1 MLRNKGYGFG
11 FTFMVEGMNRK
22 EPAMFCRSCGTPLVD
37 EALFCPVCGTPVASD
52 QIAASQQPAARYQP
66 QPAAPAPQQ
75 YVPAQQP
82 VPRKRSKKP
91 LIALAAALV
100 VAAGIGGGALFYFTQ
115 IATTPIDEKTFPDS
129 GMRALVSTKYDTN
142 GDGRIS
148 RDEAKAV
155 TSVELEGVASTQ
167 GLGKTFPNI
176 VTVESSDDKLANLDL
191 SGCGDLKTVELNSA
205 SNVTIVNLDGCD
217 NIEKLDLSNAEG
229 LKSIDLSGKKKLTTI
244 ALPQDTKVSGIKD
257 TQLEELWLPVYYEGT
272 DEDGVHGSTYEIER
286 DEDGY
291 VTGYTSSLKQGG
303 GMGYDVEHD
312 ESHRISEIAEVRSGD
327 YEDENMFTY
336 DADGNLT
343 RIDCDAAIGDASTST
358 TFTYDADGNRTN
370 KTTHAGYGESASTYV
385 YQGGNLVSDT
395 ETGPGNPRTVVYSYG
410 YDSGRVTS
418 FTTDCQGDTVGTR
431 WTLTLNYEYDK
442 DGNITRISP
451 VTYDTHGNDYGSLSS
466 FSTVNYSYSGGKLDR
481 IDSTR
486 DGHAELYYDEH
497 GNLTAVDEY
506 ADGDLDDEFEFEH
519 EVEYQRYFCNKSEKN
534 KPEEWIRLDSKY
546 DVCNGSWVNTSSSRK
561 ERFVSLYQLNPLKA
575 QLDPFHK

>member
-205 SNVTIVNLDGCD
+205 SNVTVVNLDGCD

-257 TQLEELWLPVYYEGT
+257 TRLEELWLPVYYEGT

-358 TFTYDADGNRTN
+358 TFTYDADGNLIN
-370 KTTHAGYGESASTYV
+370 KTTHAGYGESASTYI
-385 YQGGNLVSDT
+385 YQDGNMVTNTDT
-395 ETGPGNPRTVVYSYG
+395 SPANPRTVVYSYG
-410 YDSGRVTS
+410 YDKDRVTS
-418 FTTDCQGDTVGTR
+418 FTLDCQGDTVGTR
-431 WTLTLNYEYDK
+431 WTITAGYEYDK
-442 DGNITRISP
+442 DGNISRISP
-451 VTYDTHGNDYGSLSS
+451 VAYDSHGNDYGSLNSYAA
-466 FSTVNYSYSGGKLDR
+466 VDYSYSDGKLDR
-481 IDSTR
+481 IDSER
-486 DGHAELYYDEH
+486 GGYAEFYYDDH
-497 GNLTAVDEY
+497 GNLTTVDEY
-506 ADGDLDDEFEFEH
+506 AGRGSDAEFEFEH
-519 EVEYQRYFCNKSEKN
+519 EVEYQRYFCNKHEKN
-534 KPEEWIRLDSKY
+534 KPEEWIRLDAEY
-546 DVCNGSWVNTSSSRK
+546 DVDQGSWSNDSDYGRECFATMYKLDPLAAR
-561 ERFVSLYQLNPLKA
+561 LNPFIK
-575 QLDPFHK
+575 

>member
-1 MLRNKGYGFG
+1 MLRNKGCIFG

-22 EPAMFCRSCGTPLVD
+22 EPAMFCRSCGMPLVD
-37 EALFCPVCGTPVASD
+37 DALFCPVCGAPVAPD
-52 QIAASQQPAARYQP
+52 QVTSTQQP
-66 QPAAPAPQQ
+66 QPATQQ
-75 YVPAQQP
+75 YVP
-82 VPRKRSKKP
+82 VRRKRSKKP
-91 LIALAAALV
+91 LIALAAVLV

-155 TSVELEGVASTQ
+155 TSVELDGITSTQ
-167 GLGKTFPNI
+167 GLGKVFPN
-176 VTVESSDDKLANLDL
+176 VTSVEYGGDKLVNLDL

-205 SNVTIVNLDGCD
+205 SNVTVVNLDGCD
-217 NIEKLDLSNAEG
+217 NIEKLDLSNAAE
-229 LKSIDLSGKKKLTTI
+229 LKSVDLSGKKKLATL
-244 ALPQDTKVSGIKD
+244 ALPQDTKVSGVKD

-358 TFTYDADGNRTN
+358 TFTYDADGSLIN

-442 DGNITRISP
+442 EGNITRISP
-451 VTYDTHGNDYGSLSS
+451 VAYDTHGNDYGSLSS

-486 DGHAELYYDEH
+486 DGYAEFYYDDH
-497 GNLTAVDEY
+497 GNLTSVDEY
-506 ADGDLDDEFEFEH
+506 AGRGSDAEFEFEH
-519 EVEYQRYFCNKSEKN
+519 EVEYQRYFCSKHEKN
-534 KPEEWIRLDSKY
+534 KPEEWIRLDAGY
-546 DVCNGSWVNTSSSRK
+546 DVDQGSWNNDSDYGR
-561 ERFVSLYQLNPLKA
+561 ECFVTMYKLDPLEARLNPFLK
-575 QLDPFHK
+575 

>member
-75 YVPAQQP
+75 YVSAQQP

-129 GMRALVSTKYDTN
+129 GMRALVSTKHDTN

-205 SNVTIVNLDGCD
+205 SNVTVVNLDGCD

-229 LKSIDLSGKKKLTTI
+229 LKSVDLSGKKKLATL
-244 ALPQDTKVSGIKD
+244 ALPQDTKIIGVKD

-303 GMGYDVEHD
+303 GMGYAVEHD

-358 TFTYDADGNRTN
+358 TFTYDADGNLVNKATN
-370 KTTHAGYGESASTYV
+370 AGYGESASAYV
-385 YQGGNLVSDT
+385 YRDGNLVSDT

-418 FTTDCQGDTVGTR
+418 FTLDCQGDTVGTT
-431 WTLTLNYEYDK
+431 WTITAGYEYGK
-442 DGNITRISP
+442 DGNISRISP
-451 VTYDTHGNDYGSLSS
+451 VAYDSHGNDYCSLNSYAA
-466 FSTVNYSYSGGKLDR
+466 VDYSYSDGKLDR
-481 IDSTR
+481 IDSER
-486 DGHAELYYDEH
+486 GGYAEFYYDEY
-497 GNLTAVDEY
+497 GNLTSVDEY
-506 ADGDLDDEFEFEH
+506 VGRGSDAEFEFEH
-519 EVEYQRYFCNKSEKN
+519 EVEYQRYFCSKHEKN
-534 KPEEWIRLDSKY
+534 KPEEWIRLDAEY
-546 DVCNGSWVNTSSSRK
+546 DVDQGSWNNDSDYGRECFATMYKLDPLAAR
-561 ERFVSLYQLNPLKA
+561 LNPFIK
-575 QLDPFHK
+575 

>member
-1 MLRNKGYGFG
+1 
-11 FTFMVEGMNRK
+11 
-22 EPAMFCRSCGTPLVD
+22 MFCRSCGMPLVD
-37 EALFCPVCGTPVASD
+37 DALFCPVCGAPVAPD
-52 QIAASQQPAARYQP
+52 QVTSTQQP
-66 QPAAPAPQQ
+66 QPATQQ
-75 YVPAQQP
+75 YVP
-82 VPRKRSKKP
+82 VRRKRSKKP
-91 LIALAAALV
+91 LIALAAVLV

-155 TSVELEGVASTQ
+155 TSVELDGITSTQ
-167 GLGKTFPNI
+167 GLGKVFPN
-176 VTVESSDDKLANLDL
+176 VTSVEYGGDKLVNLDL

-205 SNVTIVNLDGCD
+205 SNVTVVNMDGCD
-217 NIEKLDLSNAEG
+217 NIEKLDLSNAAE
-229 LKSIDLSGKKKLTTI
+229 LKSVDLSGKKKLATL
-244 ALPQDTKVSGIKD
+244 ALPQDTKVSGVKD

-358 TFTYDADGNRTN
+358 TFTYDADGSLIN

-442 DGNITRISP
+442 EGNITRISP
-451 VTYDTHGNDYGSLSS
+451 VAYDTHGNDYGSLSS

-486 DGHAELYYDEH
+486 DGYAEFYYDEH

-506 ADGDLDDEFEFEH
+506 TDGGSDAEFEFEH
-519 EVEYQRYFCNKSEKN
+519 EVEYQRYFCSKHEKN
-534 KPEEWIRLDSKY
+534 KPEEWIRLDAGY
-546 DVCNGSWVNTSSSRK
+546 DVDQGSWNNDSDYGRECFATMYKLDPLAAR
-561 ERFVSLYQLNPLKA
+561 LNPFIK
-575 QLDPFHK
+575 

>member
-1 MLRNKGYGFG
+1 
-11 FTFMVEGMNRK
+11 
-22 EPAMFCRSCGTPLVD
+22 MFCRSCGTPLVD
-37 EALFCPVCGTPVASD
+37 EALFCPVCGAPVAPD
-52 QIAASQQPAARYQP
+52 QIAASQLPAAAP
-66 QPAAPAPQQ
+66 LQPAAPPSPQQ
-75 YVPAQQP
+75 YAPVQQP
-82 VPRKRSKKP
+82 IPRKRSKKP
-91 LIALAAALV
+91 LIALAAVLV

-115 IATTPIDEKTFPDS
+115 IATAPIDEKTFPDS

-148 RDEAKAV
+148 RDESKAV
-155 TSVELEGVASTQ
+155 TSVELDGVTSTQ
-167 GLGKTFPNI
+167 GLGKAFPHI
-176 VTVESSDDKLANLDL
+176 VNVESGGDELVNLDL
-191 SGCGDLKTVELNSA
+191 SGCGDLKTVDLDSA
-205 SNVTIVNLDGCD
+205 SNVTAVNLDGCD
-217 NIEKLDLSNAEG
+217 NIEKFDLKNAEG
-229 LKSIDLSGKKKLTTI
+229 LKSVDLSGKKKLATL
-244 ALPQDTKVSGIKD
+244 ALPQDTKVVGIKD
-257 TQLEELWLPVYYEGT
+257 TQLDELWLPVYYEGT

-286 DEDGY
+286 DENGY
-291 VTGYTSSLKQGG
+291 VTGYASNLKQGG
-303 GMGYDVEHD
+303 GMSYAVEHD
-312 ESHRISEIAEVRSGD
+312 GSHRISEIAQLLSGE

-336 DADGNLT
+336 DSDGNLT

-358 TFTYDADGNRTN
+358 AFTYDSDGNLVN
-370 KTTHAGYGESASTYV
+370 KTTNAGYGKSASAYV
-385 YQGGNLVSDT
+385 YGGGNLVSDT

-410 YDSGRVTS
+410 YDNGRVTS

-486 DGHAELYYDEH
+486 DGHAEFYYDEH

>member
-1 MLRNKGYGFG
+1 MLRNKGCIFG

-22 EPAMFCRSCGTPLVD
+22 EPVMFCRSCGTPLVD
-37 EALFCPVCGTPVASD
+37 DVLFCPVCGAPVAPD
-52 QIAASQQPAARYQP
+52 QVAATQQP
-66 QPAAPAPQQ
+66 QPATQQ
-75 YVPAQQP
+75 CVP
-82 VPRKRSKKP
+82 VRRKRSKKP
-91 LIALAAALV
+91 LIALAAVLV

-129 GMRALVSTKYDTN
+129 GMRALVSTRYDTN

-148 RDEAKAV
+148 RDESKAV
-155 TSVELEGVASTQ
+155 TSVELDGVASTQ
-167 GLGKTFPNI
+167 GLGKAFPHVVN
-176 VTVESSDDKLANLDL
+176 VESGGDKLVNLDL
-191 SGCGDLKTVELNSA
+191 SGCGDLKTVDLDSA
-205 SNVTIVNLDGCD
+205 SNVTAVNLDGCD
-217 NIEKLDLSNAEG
+217 NIEKLDLKNAEG
-229 LKSIDLSGKKKLTTI
+229 LKSVDLSGKKKLATL

-286 DEDGY
+286 DENGY

-303 GMGYDVEHD
+303 GMSYAVEHD
-312 ESHRISEIAEVRSGD
+312 EAHRISEIAELLSGE
-327 YEDENMFTY
+327 YEEENMFTY
-336 DADGNLT
+336 DSDGNLT

-358 TFTYDADGNRTN
+358 VFTYDSDGNLVN
-370 KTTHAGYGESASTYV
+370 KTTNAGYGKSASMYV
-385 YQGGNLVSDT
+385 YEGGNLVSDT
-395 ETGPGNPRTVVYSYG
+395 ETGLGNPRTVVYSYG

-418 FTTDCQGDTVGTR
+418 FTLDCQGDTVGTR
-431 WTLTLNYEYDK
+431 WTLTLSYEYDE
-442 DGNITRISP
+442 DGNVSRISP
-451 VTYDTHGNDYGSLSS
+451 VAYDTHGNDYGSLSS
-466 FSTVNYSYSGGKLDR
+466 FSTVDYSYSDGKLDR

-486 DGHAELYYDEH
+486 DGHAEFYYDEH

-506 ADGDLDDEFEFEH
+506 ADGDSDDEFEFEH

-561 ERFVSLYQLNPLKA
+561 ERFVSLYRLDPLKA
-575 QLDPFHK
+575 TLDPFHK

>member
-1 MLRNKGYGFG
+1 
-11 FTFMVEGMNRK
+11 
-22 EPAMFCRSCGTPLVD
+22 MFCRSCGTPLVD
-37 EALFCPVCGTPVASD
+37 DALFCPVCGAPVAPD
-52 QIAASQQPAARYQP
+52 QVAATQQP
-66 QPAAPAPQQ
+66 QPATQQ
-75 YVPAQQP
+75 CVP
-82 VPRKRSKKP
+82 VRRKRSKKP
-91 LIALAAALV
+91 LIALAAVLV

-155 TSVELEGVASTQ
+155 TSVELDGITSTQ
-167 GLGKTFPNI
+167 GLGKVFPN
-176 VTVESSDDKLANLDL
+176 VTSVEYGGDKLVNLDL

-205 SNVTIVNLDGCD
+205 SNVTVVNLDGCD
-217 NIEKLDLSNAEG
+217 NIEKLDLKNAEN
-229 LKSIDLSGKKKLTTI
+229 LKSVDLSGKKKLATL

-257 TQLEELWLPVYYEGT
+257 TQLDELWLPVSYEGT

-286 DEDGY
+286 DENGY

-303 GMGYDVEHD
+303 GMSYAVEHD
-312 ESHRISEIAEVRSGD
+312 EAHRISEIAELLSGE
-327 YEDENMFTY
+327 YEEENMFTY
-336 DADGNLT
+336 DSDGNLT

-358 TFTYDADGNRTN
+358 VFTYDSDGNLVN
-370 KTTHAGYGESASTYV
+370 KTTNAGYGKSASMYV
-385 YQGGNLVSDT
+385 YEGGNLVSDT
-395 ETGPGNPRTVVYSYG
+395 ETGLGNPRTVVYSYG

-431 WTLTLNYEYDK
+431 WTLTLSYEYDE
-442 DGNITRISP
+442 DGNVSRISP
-451 VTYDTHGNDYGSLSS
+451 VAYDTHGNDYGSLSS
-466 FSTVNYSYSGGKLDR
+466 FSTVDYSYSDGKLDR

-486 DGHAELYYDEH
+486 DGHAEFYYDEH

-506 ADGDLDDEFEFEH
+506 ADGDSDDEFEFEH

-561 ERFVSLYQLNPLKA
+561 ERFVSLYRLDPLKA
-575 QLDPFHK
+575 TLDPFHK

>member
-205 SNVTIVNLDGCD
+205 SNVTVVNLDGCD

-343 RIDCDAAIGDASTST
+343 RIDCDA
-358 TFTYDADGNRTN
+358 R
-370 KTTHAGYGESASTYV
+370 H
-385 YQGGNLVSDT
+385 
-395 ETGPGNPRTVVYSYG
+395 
-410 YDSGRVTS
+410 
-418 FTTDCQGDTVGTR
+418 
-431 WTLTLNYEYDK
+431 W
-442 DGNITRISP
+442 
-451 VTYDTHGNDYGSLSS
+451 
-466 FSTVNYSYSGGKLDR
+466 
-481 IDSTR
+481 
-486 DGHAELYYDEH
+486 
-497 GNLTAVDEY
+497 
-506 ADGDLDDEFEFEH
+506 
-519 EVEYQRYFCNKSEKN
+519 
-534 KPEEWIRLDSKY
+534 
-546 DVCNGSWVNTSSSRK
+546 
-561 ERFVSLYQLNPLKA
+561 
-575 QLDPFHK
+575 

>member
-75 YVPAQQP
+75 YVSAQQP
-82 VPRKRSKKP
+82 VPHKRSKKP

-155 TSVELEGVASTQ
+155 TSVELDGITSTQ

-176 VTVESSDDKLANLDL
+176 VTVESSDDKLVNLDL
-191 SGCGDLKTVELNSA
+191 SGCGDLKAVELNSA
-205 SNVTIVNLDGCD
+205 SNVTVVNLDGCD
-217 NIEKLDLSNAEG
+217 NIERLDLSNAGE
-229 LKSIDLSGKKKLTTI
+229 LKSVDLSGKKKLATL
-244 ALPQDTKVSGIKD
+244 ALPQDTKVGGIKD

-327 YEDENMFTY
+327 YEDENMFAY

-358 TFTYDADGNRTN
+358 TFAYDADGNLVN
-370 KTTHAGYGESASTYV
+370 KTTNAGYGESSSTYV
-385 YQGGNLVSDT
+385 YEDGNLVSDT

-410 YDSGRVTS
+410 YDNGRVTS

-486 DGHAELYYDEH
+486 DGYAEFYYDEH

-506 ADGDLDDEFEFEH
+506 AGRGSDAEFEFEH
-519 EVEYQRYFCNKSEKN
+519 EVEYQRYFCNKHEKN
-534 KPEEWIRLDSKY
+534 KPEEWIRLDAEY
-546 DVCNGSWVNTSSSRK
+546 DVDQGSWNNDSDYGR
-561 ERFVSLYQLNPLKA
+561 ERFARMYELNPLA
-575 QLDPFHK
+575 ARLNPFIK

>member
-1 MLRNKGYGFG
+1 
-11 FTFMVEGMNRK
+11 
-22 EPAMFCRSCGTPLVD
+22 MFCRSCGTPLVD
-37 EALFCPVCGTPVASD
+37 DALFCPVCGAPVAPD
-52 QIAASQQPAARYQP
+52 QVAATQQP
-66 QPAAPAPQQ
+66 QPAASAPQQ
-75 YVPAQQP
+75 YAPVQQP
-82 VPRKRSKKP
+82 VRRKRSKKP
-91 LIALAAALV
+91 LIALAAVLV

-155 TSVELEGVASTQ
+155 TSVELDGVASTR
-167 GLGKTFPNI
+167 GLGKVFPN
-176 VTVESSDDKLANLDL
+176 VTSVEYGGDKLVNLDL

-217 NIEKLDLSNAEG
+217 NIEKLDLSNAGE
-229 LKSIDLSGKKKLTTI
+229 LKSIDLSGKKKLATL
-244 ALPQDTKVSGIKD
+244 ALPQDTKIAGIKD
-257 TQLEELWLPVYYEGT
+257 TQLDELWLPVSYEGT
-272 DEDGVHGSTYEIER
+272 DKSDQYGDIYEIER
-286 DEDGY
+286 DENGY
-291 VTGYTSSLKQGG
+291 VTGFTSAVKQGG
-303 GMGYDVEHD
+303 GVSYSVEHD
-312 ESHRISEIAEVRSGD
+312 ESHRISEIE
-327 YEDENMFTY
+327 EDLAGGYVNVNTFTY
-336 DADGNLT
+336 DADGNVT
-343 RIDCDAAIGDASTST
+343 RIDCDADVSDSSSNT
-358 TFTYDADGNRTN
+358 TFTYDADGNLIN
-370 KTTHAGYGESASTYV
+370 KTTNAGYGESSSTYV
-385 YQGGNLVSDT
+385 YEDGNLVSDT

-410 YDSGRVTS
+410 YDNGRVTS

-442 DGNITRISP
+442 DGSITRISP

-486 DGHAELYYDEH
+486 DGYAEFYYDEH

-506 ADGDLDDEFEFEH
+506 ADGDSDDEFEFEH

-534 KPEEWIRLDSKY
+534 KPEEWIRLDSKC

-561 ERFVSLYQLNPLKA
+561 ERFVSLCQLNPLKA

>member
-205 SNVTIVNLDGCD
+205 SNVTVVNLDGCD

-358 TFTYDADGNRTN
+358 TFTYDADGNLTN

-451 VTYDTHGNDYGSLSS
+451 VTYDTHGN
-466 FSTVNYSYSGGKLDR
+466 
-481 IDSTR
+481 
-486 DGHAELYYDEH
+486 
-497 GNLTAVDEY
+497 LTAVDEY
-506 ADGDLDDEFEFEH
+506 ADGGSDDEFEFEH
-519 EVEYQRYFCNKSEKN
+519 EIEYQRYFCNKSEKN

>member
-11 FTFMVEGMNRK
+11 FTFMVEEMNRK

-37 EALFCPVCGTPVASD
+37 EALFCPVCGAPVAPD
-52 QIAASQQPAARYQP
+52 QVAATQHP
-66 QPAAPAPQQ
+66 QPAAPASGQ
-75 YVPAQQP
+75 YVPVQQP
-82 VPRKRSKKP
+82 TPRKRSKKP

-100 VAAGIGGGALFYFTQ
+100 VVAGIGGGALFYFTQ
-115 IATTPIDEKTFPDS
+115 IATAPIDEKTFPDS

-148 RDEAKAV
+148 HDEAKAV
-155 TSVELEGVASTQ
+155 ASVELEGVASTQ
-167 GLGKTFPNI
+167 GLGKTFPDI
-176 VTVESSDDKLANLDL
+176 VTVESSDDKLVNLDL

-205 SNVTIVNLDGCD
+205 SNVTAVNLDGCD
-217 NIEKLDLSNAEG
+217 NIENLDLKNAEG
-229 LKSIDLSGKKKLTTI
+229 LKSVDLSGKKKLATL
-244 ALPQDTKVSGIKD
+244 ALPQDTKVVGIKD
-257 TQLEELWLPVYYEGT
+257 TQLDELWLPVYYEGT

-286 DEDGY
+286 DENGY
-291 VTGYTSSLKQGG
+291 VTGYASNLKQGG
-303 GMGYDVEHD
+303 GMSYAVEHD
-312 ESHRISEIAEVRSGD
+312 ESHRISEIAQLLSGE

-336 DADGNLT
+336 DSDGNLT

-358 TFTYDADGNRTN
+358 AFTYDSDGNLVN
-370 KTTHAGYGESASTYV
+370 KTTNAGYGKSASTYV
-385 YQGGNLVSDT
+385 YEDGNLVSDT

-410 YDSGRVTS
+410 YDNGRVSS

-431 WTLTLNYEYDK
+431 WTLTLNYEYNK
-442 DGNITRISP
+442 DGNISRISP
-451 VTYDTHGNDYGSLSS
+451 VAYDTHGNDYGSLSS
-466 FSTVNYSYSGGKLDR
+466 FSTVDYSYSDGRLDR

-486 DGHAELYYDEH
+486 DGHAEFYYDEH

-506 ADGDLDDEFEFEH
+506 ADGDSDDEFEFEH

-546 DVCNGSWVNTSSSRK
+546 DVCNGSWINASSSRK
-561 ERFVSLYQLNPLKA
+561 ERFVSLYRLDPLKA
-575 QLDPFHK
+575 TFDPFHK

>member
-1 MLRNKGYGFG
+1 
-11 FTFMVEGMNRK
+11 
-22 EPAMFCRSCGTPLVD
+22 MFCRSCGTPLVD
-37 EALFCPVCGTPVASD
+37 DALFCPVCGAPVAPD
-52 QIAASQQPAARYQP
+52 QVASTRQP
-66 QPAAPAPQQ
+66 QPVAPAPQQ
-75 YVPAQQP
+75 YVPVQQP
-82 VPRKRSKKP
+82 ARRKRSKKP
-91 LIALAAALV
+91 LIALAAVLA

-115 IATTPIDEKTFPDS
+115 IATTAIDEKTFPDS

-155 TSVELEGVASTQ
+155 TLVELDGVRSTQ
-167 GLGKTFPNI
+167 GLGKAFPN
-176 VTVESSDDKLANLDL
+176 VTSVEYGGDKLVNLDL
-191 SGCGDLKTVELNSA
+191 SGCGGLKTVDLDSA
-205 SNVTIVNLDGCD
+205 SNVTAVNLDGCD
-217 NIEKLDLSNAEG
+217 DIEKLDLKNAEG
-229 LKSIDLSGKKKLTTI
+229 LKSVDLSGKKKLATL

-286 DEDGY
+286 DENGY
-291 VTGYTSSLKQGG
+291 VTGYVSSLKQGG
-303 GMGYDVEHD
+303 GMSYAVEHD
-312 ESHRISEIAEVRSGD
+312 ESHRISEIAELLSGE
-327 YEDENMFTY
+327 YEDENMLTY
-336 DADGNLT
+336 DSDGNLT

-358 TFTYDADGNRTN
+358 VFTYDSNGNLVN
-370 KTTHAGYGESASTYV
+370 KTTNAGYGESTSTYV
-385 YQGGNLVSDT
+385 YEGGNLVSDT

-410 YDSGRVTS
+410 YDKGRATS

-442 DGNITRISP
+442 DGNISLISP
-451 VTYDTHGNDYGSLSS
+451 VTYDTHGNDYGSLGS
-466 FSTVNYSYSGGKLDR
+466 FSTVDYSYSDGKLDR

-486 DGHAELYYDEH
+486 DGHAEFYYDEF

-506 ADGDLDDEFEFEH
+506 ADVDSGDEFEFEH
-519 EVEYQRYFCNKSEKN
+519 EVEYQRYFRNKSEKN

-575 QLDPFHK
+575 ALDPFHK

>member
-1 MLRNKGYGFG
+1 
-11 FTFMVEGMNRK
+11 
-22 EPAMFCRSCGTPLVD
+22 MFCRSCGTPLVD
-37 EALFCPVCGTPVASD
+37 EALFCPVCGAPVAPD
-52 QIAASQQPAARYQP
+52 QIASARQP

-75 YVPAQQP
+75 YAPVQQP
-82 VPRKRSKKP
+82 MPRKRSRKP
-91 LIALAAALV
+91 LIALAAVLV

-115 IATTPIDEKTFPDS
+115 IATTPIDEKIFPDS
-129 GMRALVSTKYDTN
+129 GMRTLVSSKYDTN

-148 RDEAKAV
+148 RDESKAV
-155 TSVELEGVASTQ
+155 TSVELDGVASTQ
-167 GLGKTFPNI
+167 GLGKAFPHVVN
-176 VTVESSDDKLANLDL
+176 VESGGDKLVNLDL
-191 SGCGDLKTVELNSA
+191 SGCGDLKTVDLDSA
-205 SNVTIVNLDGCD
+205 SNVTAVNLDGCD
-217 NIEKLDLSNAEG
+217 NIERLDLKNAQD
-229 LKSIDLSGKKKLTTI
+229 LKSVDLSGKKKLATL

-257 TQLEELWLPVYYEGT
+257 TRLEELWLPVYYEGT

-286 DEDGY
+286 DENGY
-291 VTGYTSSLKQGG
+291 VTGYVNSLKQGG
-303 GMGYDVEHD
+303 GMSYAVEHD
-312 ESHRISEIAEVRSGD
+312 ESHRISEIAELLSGE
-327 YEDENMFTY
+327 YEDENMLTY
-336 DADGNLT
+336 DSDGNLT

-358 TFTYDADGNRTN
+358 VFTYDSNGNLVN
-370 KTTHAGYGESASTYV
+370 KTTNAGYGESASAYV
-385 YQGGNLVSDT
+385 YEGGNLVSDT

-410 YDSGRVTS
+410 YDKGRVTS

-442 DGNITRISP
+442 DGNISRISP
-451 VTYDTHGNDYGSLSS
+451 VTYDTHGNDYGSLGS
-466 FSTVNYSYSGGKLDR
+466 FSTVDYSYSDGKLDR

-486 DGHAELYYDEH
+486 DGHAEFYYDEF

-506 ADGDLDDEFEFEH
+506 ADGDSGDEFEFEH

-575 QLDPFHK
+575 TLDPFHK

>member
-1 MLRNKGYGFG
+1 MLRNKGCIFG

-75 YVPAQQP
+75 YVPVQQP

-115 IATTPIDEKTFPDS
+115 VATTPIDEKTFPDS
-129 GMRALVSTKYDTN
+129 GMRTLVSTRYDTN

-148 RDEAKAV
+148 HDEAKAV
-155 TSVELEGVASTQ
+155 ASVELDGVTSTQ

-205 SNVTIVNLDGCD
+205 SNVTVVNLDGCD

-229 LKSIDLSGKKKLTTI
+229 LKSVDLSGKKKLATL
-244 ALPQDTKVSGIKD
+244 ALPQDTKIIGVKD

-358 TFTYDADGNRTN
+358 TFAYDADGNLVNKATN
-370 KTTHAGYGESASTYV
+370 AGYGESASTYV

-410 YDSGRVTS
+410 YDNGRVTS
-418 FTTDCQGDTVGTR
+418 FTTDCRGDTVGTR

-486 DGHAELYYDEH
+486 DGHAEFYYDEH

-506 ADGDLDDEFEFEH
+506 AGRGSDVEFEFEH
-519 EVEYQRYFCNKSEKN
+519 EVEYQRYFCSKHEKN
-534 KPEEWIRLDSKY
+534 KPEEWIRLDAEY
-546 DVCNGSWVNTSSSRK
+546 NVDQGSWSNDSDYGR
-561 ERFVSLYQLNPLKA
+561 ECFVTMYKLDPLAARLNPFIK
-575 QLDPFHK
+575 